1 MATQLSWI
9 AELKH
14 DDKHERAI
22 IAKLAN
28 YGLTI
33 MSPWNDIV
41 KALSGTVMPKRNTL
55 IAERM
60 RNGS

>member
-9 AELKH
+9 PEIKR

-33 MSPWNDIV
+33 NSPWNDIV
-41 KALSGTVMPKRNTL
+41 KVLSGTVMPKRNTL

-60 RNGS
+60 RSGS